1 MSHSL
6 SHSRTRFLLMLV
18 AVLVLGMFTSPGSA
32 ATPVDEAL
40 NALTCTGLLEGVAD
54 TVGGVTGLVDPSAC
68 YQESSATA
76 CAPAGTECSTTAA
89 ESNADGTVQIDVT
102 GTANPGG
109 FMALAVS
116 RTSQTQA
123 CGQPLYVPVNIQ
135 FESQGVS
142 DLVATHRISKAR
154 DHAETQNGA
163 ENIGVCYSSPK
174 PFTDTDGNSTTT
186 GLLPPC
192 DEVGG
197 VAPCIAHRLK
207 NRADALVKM
216 LLPEGDPVW
225 KMVEETID
233 ERTG

>member
-1 MSHSL
+1 MSHSP
-6 SHSRTRFLLMLV
+6 SHQRTRFVLLV
-18 AVLVLGMFTSPGSA
+18 AALVLGLFAAPGSA
-32 ATPVDEAL
+32 TPVVDDAL
-40 NALTCTGLLEGVAD
+40 QAATCTGLLDGVAD
-54 TVGGVTGLVDPSAC
+54 TVGDVTGLVDPSSC
-68 YQESSATA
+68 YQETAATT
-76 CAPAGTECSTTAA
+76 CAPAGTTCETTV
-89 ESNADGTVQIDVT
+89 EEENADGTVQVDVT

-109 FMALAVS
+109 FMALAIS

-123 CGQPLYVPVNIQ
+123 CGLPLYAPVSIQ

-154 DHAETQNGA
+154 DHEVTQNGA
-163 ENIGVCYSSPK
+163 DNVGVCYSSPK
-174 PFTDTDGNSTTT
+174 AFTDTNGNSTTT

-192 DEVGG
+192 EEVGS
-197 VAPCIAHRLK
+197 APPCIVHRLK
-207 NRADALVKM
+207 NKADALVKM